1 MSEENEHTTGVSRR
15 TLFRLGAA
23 GGVGVALAGA
33 SVSAPYLSQKGLLS
47 LDGAFGATSTQLADS
62 LFYIEAFPVSPL
74 ILTPFRDELPVP
86 KALRPEPYDG
96 STNWAKPRKLP
107 NKPATFNSWEN

>member
-23 GGVGVALAGA
+23 GGVGAALAGA
-33 SVSAPYLSQKGLLS
+33 SVGAPYLSQKGLLS
-47 LDGAFGATSTQLADS
+47 LDGAFGATSTALADS
-62 LFYIEAFPVSPL
+62 LFYIEAFPTSPL
-74 ILTPFRDELPVP
+74 ILSPVHATSWPIP

-96 STNWAKPRKLP
+96 YTKLGR
-107 NKPATFNSWEN
+107 AARAG